1 MILTKSKSMKVLIII
16 YVRVFLLAL
25 YIRIG
30 IKRPLIYYICILINI
45 ERNFVKEFE
54 TEKKESFYTR
64 LYRFGLNIYPAY
76 RRSSGRVRFISDDW
90 KEMHVSIKLGLR
102 NWNINMSVFGGS
114 IYASI
119 DPIFAIQLRNIFG
132 KEYVIWDKEAHIV
145 FKKPIK
151 KKVAASF
158 IIDDDVIAEI
168 KNNLEEKGEYYLTLP
183 VKFVDKVGNVHMK
196 ATKVV
201 YIATKE
207 SYARKIKRKK
217 EFLIK

>member
-1 MILTKSKSMKVLIII
+1 M
-16 YVRVFLLAL
+16 
-25 YIRIG
+25 
-30 IKRPLIYYICILINI
+30 
-45 ERNFVKEFE
+45 KEFE
-54 TEKKESFYTR
+54 TTRKESFYTK
-64 LYRFGLNIYPAY
+64 LYKLGLNIYPAY

-90 KEMHVSIKLGLR
+90 REMHICIKLGLR
-102 NWNINMSVFGGS
+102 NWNINMTVFGGS

-151 KKVAASF
+151 KKVAAKF
-158 IIDDDVIAEI
+158 IIEDATIDEI
-168 KNNLEEKGEYYLTLP
+168 RKSLKDKGEYYLTLP
-183 VKFVDKVGNVHMK
+183 VEFVDKSGNVHMK

-207 SYARKIKRKK
+207 SYSIKIQKKK
-217 EFLIK
+217 EALKK

>member
-1 MILTKSKSMKVLIII
+1 M
-16 YVRVFLLAL
+16 
-25 YIRIG
+25 
-30 IKRPLIYYICILINI
+30 
-45 ERNFVKEFE
+45 KEFE
-54 TEKKESFYTR
+54 THRKESSYTK
-64 LYRFGLNIYPAY
+64 LYKFGLNIYPAY

-90 KEMHVSIKLGLR
+90 REMHVCIKLGLR

-151 KKVAASF
+151 KKVVANF
-158 IIDDDVIAEI
+158 IIEDEI
-168 KNNLEEKGEYYLTLP
+168 IEEIRNNLSVKGEYYLTLP
-183 VKFVDKVGNVHMK
+183 VEFVDKLGNVHMK

-207 SYARKIKRKK
+207 SYAKKINRKK
-217 EFLIK
+217 ELLNKKKELQNKK

>member
-1 MILTKSKSMKVLIII
+1 M
-16 YVRVFLLAL
+16 
-25 YIRIG
+25 
-30 IKRPLIYYICILINI
+30 
-45 ERNFVKEFE
+45 KEFV
-54 TEKKESFYTR
+54 TDRKESLYTKIYK
-64 LYRFGLNIYPAY
+64 LGLNIYPAY

-90 KEMHVSIKLGLR
+90 KEIHVCIKLGIR
-102 NWNINMSVFGGS
+102 NWNINMTVFGGS

-151 KKVAASF
+151 KKVVANF
-158 IIDDDVIAEI
+158 IIEDDVIAEI
-168 KNNLEEKGEYYLTLP
+168 KDSLNSKGEYYLKLP
-183 VKFVDKVGNVHMK
+183 VEFVDKVGNVHMS

-207 SYARKIKRKK
+207 SYEKKIRRKK
-217 EFLIK
+217 AMQK